1 MNSSAINRSQY
12 GNLSIQSNGLKN
24 RPLSA
29 ATFKGIYSKKPKDS
43 KLNIDSFMNT
53 HAGSII
59 HPNSLNDEQSVNQD
73 TERFN
78 RNNVYHEIVKK
89 RPQIAKVD
97 KEKLYE
103 ESIQLN
109 RQVEKLRND
118 QQQLLKELQRVENE
132 KIKHQKLISEVETYV
147 DKKKGQKISLKES
160 WLVIN
165 LKKQLQNLKN
175 DIQYKKSVVID
186 LKRDPFTTQK
196 QEHEICV
203 KVYQEIAEQYRVKT
217 KQLQKQNNQKVTN
230 NKVDSIADNNK
241 ESTDNSFKSNSNSS
255 EVKVIELECEFKIL
269 QTQNE
274 ELECSQSIIERK
286 VAHTLIQLSQCKEE
300 LKEKEKDIEYL
311 KEEIQRMIEK
321 EKKNKEINSKI
332 NTFKLKN
339 QNKNGEEIRQRKN
352 SELERMK
359 DPSYQLLK
367 EKEIQIEENYKK
379 VAQLKQTLQE
389 ITNFEINSKNEL
401 NDELNHLKQVF
412 NTLEAKYEQLNQ
424 EADEFNNQ
432 IPLENFPKLGQQIQI
447 TNNIL
452 QKQDGKSQVKVPK
465 VTSFDIKVIAHEIKL
480 RLTLKAIPIV
490 EAIKKLFS
498 QEVRKNSH
506 VTIDEMRQRLQMS
519 PFSIKGYEEALLF
532 ARYLVE
538 DNQEEYLYLDLNR
551 SSNFRV
557 IRSIFKTSI
566 GQIQLIDEETE
577 KIKWKQLS
585 LKITQF
591 QQGLLETSNM
601 YSKTGIL
608 SSEYVQ
614 RCLEETLNEIDQ
626 EEIDYVLMRLFEATN
641 NYKRLNMELMFEIFN
656 VNNWKS
662 RSERKELYQVYLEDG
677 VQIDDEIDRF
687 PTEINN
693 SMMSNQNENEIS
705 PNNLNNMII
714 PFSQFKYL

>member
-1 MNSSAINRSQY
+1 MNSSTINRSQY
-12 GNLSIQSNGLKN
+12 GNLSIQNNGLKN

-59 HPNSLNDEQSVNQD
+59 NPNSLNDDQSVNQD
-73 TERFN
+73 TDRFN

-118 QQQLLKELQRVENE
+118 QQQLLIELQRVENE
-132 KIKHQKLISEVETYV
+132 KIKYQKLISEVETYV

-203 KVYQEIAEQYRVKT
+203 KVYQDIAEQYRLKT
-217 KQLQKQNNQKVTN
+217 KQLQKQNSQKVTN
-230 NKVDSIADNNK
+230 NHIAADNNK
-241 ESTDNSFKSNSNSS
+241 EATDNSFNSNSNSS
-255 EVKVIELECEFKIL
+255 EVKAIELECELKLL

-339 QNKNGEEIRQRKN
+339 QNKNGEETRQRKN

-359 DPSYQLLK
+359 DPSYLLLK
-367 EKEIQIEENYKK
+367 EKDIQIEENYKK
-379 VAQLKQTLQE
+379 ITQLKQTLQE

-401 NDELNHLKQVF
+401 NDELSHLKQVF
-412 NTLEAKYEQLNQ
+412 NTLEAKYDQLNQ
-424 EADEFNNQ
+424 EADEFNSQ
-432 IPLENFPKLGQQIQI
+432 IPLENFPKLGQQVHI

-452 QKQDGKSQVKVPK
+452 QKQDGKPQVKVPK

-490 EAIKKLFS
+490 EAVKKLFS

-506 VTIDEMRQRLQMS
+506 VTIEDMRQRLQMS
-519 PFSIKGYEEALLF
+519 PFSIKAYDEALLF
-532 ARYLVE
+532 ARYLIE
-538 DNQEEYLYLDLNR
+538 DNQEEFLYLDLNR
-551 SSNFRV
+551 SSNYRV

-608 SSEYVQ
+608 TSEYVQ

-626 EEIDYVLMRLFEATN
+626 EEIDYVLMRMFEATN

-705 PNNLNNMII
+705 PNNLTNMIL
-714 PFSQFKYL
+714 PLSQFKYL

>member
-1 MNSSAINRSQY
+1 MNSSTINRSQY

-59 HPNSLNDEQSVNQD
+59 NPNSLNDDQSVNQD
-73 TERFN
+73 TDRFN

-132 KIKHQKLISEVETYV
+132 KIKYQKLISEVETYV

-196 QEHEICV
+196 QEHEIFV

-217 KQLQKQNNQKVTN
+217 KQLQKQNSQKVTN
-230 NKVDSIADNNK
+230 NKVDNATDNNQ
-241 ESTDNSFKSNSNSS
+241 EATDNSFNSNSNSS
-255 EVKVIELECEFKIL
+255 EVKAIELECEFKIL
-269 QTQNE
+269 QNQNE
-274 ELECSQSIIERK
+274 EFECQQSIIERK

-367 EKEIQIEENYKK
+367 EKDIQIEENYKK
-379 VAQLKQTLQE
+379 ITQLKQTLQE

-432 IPLENFPKLGQQIQI
+432 IPLENFPKLGYQFQI

-452 QKQDGKSQVKVPK
+452 QKQDGKPQVKVPK

-490 EAIKKLFS
+490 EAVKKLFS

-506 VTIDEMRQRLQMS
+506 VTIDEMRERLQMS
-519 PFSIKGYEEALLF
+519 PFSIKVYDEALLF

-538 DNQEEYLYLDLNR
+538 DNQEEFLYLDLNR
-551 SSNFRV
+551 SSNYRV

-566 GQIQLIDEETE
+566 GQINIIDEETE

-591 QQGLLETSNM
+591 QQGLQETSNM

-626 EEIDYVLMRLFEATN
+626 EEIDYVLMRMFEATN

-662 RSERKELYQVYLEDG
+662 RSQRKELYQVYLEDG

-693 SMMSNQNENEIS
+693 SMMSNQNENEVS

-714 PFSQFKYL
+714 PLSQFKYL